1 MALLA
6 QRAAGTP
13 AWGFSWSRELRDCWG
28 GAAPAV
34 RGPGCRHPLAQPEL
48 PKGSVADPC
57 PAPALAW
64 VPSLPSTG
72 AAGAGAACPALAGDA
87 SCRATVLV
95 HPFVAMMCF
104 WCPGSA
110 SLLAGRSGGAA
121 DTAVPGV
128 MHNLVLALA
137 WGGWD
142 LPRWD
147 PPLPTVCLHP
157 PACAARGWIVPAAG
171 GKAAAGISLVYES
184 TKLSQQA
191 FSIPFICVSPLSS
204 FYFP

>member
-1 MALLA
+1 MALLS

-13 AWGFSWSRELRDCWG
+13 AWVFSWSRELRDCWW
-28 GAAPAV
+28 GAGPAV
-34 RGPGCRHPLAQPEL
+34 QGPGCRHPLAQPEL

-57 PAPALAW
+57 PAPALGC

-87 SCRATVLV
+87 GCRATVLM

-104 WCPGSA
+104 WCPASA

-137 WGGWD
+137 WG
-142 LPRWD
+142 
-147 PPLPTVCLHP
+147 
-157 PACAARGWIVPAAG
+157 RGTSPG
-171 GKAAAGISLVYES
+171 G
-184 TKLSQQA
+184 T
-191 FSIPFICVSPLSS
+191 PHSPLSACTLLPAPRGAAGLDPARCRGETS
-204 FYFP
+204 RRYISGL

>member
-1 MALLA
+1 MV
-6 QRAAGTP
+6 Q
-13 AWGFSWSRELRDCWG
+13 
-28 GAAPAV
+28 
-34 RGPGCRHPLAQPEL
+34 GPGCRHPLAQPEL

-57 PAPALAW
+57 PAPALAC
-64 VPSLPSTG
+64 VPSPPSTG

-87 SCRATVLV
+87 GCRATVLM

-104 WCPGSA
+104 WCPTSA

-137 WGGWD
+137 WGRGTSPGGTPTPHC
-142 LPRWD
+142 LPA
-147 PPLPTVCLHP
+147 PSCLRR
-157 PACAARGWIVPAAG
+157 AGLRGWILPAAG